1 MWGGE
6 ESVGAKFESGPESGE
21 QAFKTDKQ
29 KMLICYYSVQCQD
42 VLPHSTILTDA
53 ELSSR
58 TDK

>member
-29 KMLICYYSVQCQD
+29 KMLIWLQSIPMPSYY
-42 VLPHSTILTDA
+42 
-53 ELSSR
+53 R
-58 TDK
+58 

>member
-6 ESVGAKFESGPESGE
+6 ESVGAKFESG
-21 QAFKTDKQ
+21 
-29 KMLICYYSVQCQD
+29 QD